1 MNTLAR
7 FLAVYLVLVFADAFA
22 GFGLYR
28 RVVHAGT
35 GLYCTLTRREKW
47 EQYQCTDSLF
57 YSHTLWVAISVL
69 MGLAGGY
76 VTLQAL
82 ATKKW

>member
-1 MNTLAR
+1 MNALAR
-7 FLAVYLVLVFADAFA
+7 FLAVYLLLVFIDALT

-28 RVVHAGT
+28 KAVHVGT
-35 GLYCTLTRREKW
+35 GVYCRLTRRQKW
-47 EQYQCTDSLF
+47 EQYQCTDRLF

-69 MGLAGGY
+69 AGLAGGY

-82 ATKKW
+82 ATNKW